1 MFLIRKCQVSLV
13 MKLNIRI
20 AVITLCTLAAAASGT
35 TLQNLNTAY
44 QGESN
49 AANRYQEFA
58 RKADAENL
66 KQAAKLF
73 RAASASEEIHR
84 KIVER
89 AILKMG
95 GKIATFKLDEIP
107 QASTADNLRSAI
119 KGEKAES
126 AALYPD
132 FLATA
137 RADNEKSAI
146 RAFNYALEAEKKHA
160 EYFQLALDRI
170 GAELPLTCYLCKDC
184 GLLLTKLPA
193 KKCPVCREGLKEFKI
208 IN

>member
-1 MFLIRKCQVSLV
+1 
-13 MKLNIRI
+13 MKLKIRTAAI
-20 AVITLCTLAAAASGT
+20 ALSTLATLAAAASGT

-49 AANRYQEFA
+49 AANRYREFA
-58 RKADAENL
+58 RKAETENL

-84 KIVER
+84 KIIER

-95 GKIATFKLDEIP
+95 GQIATFKLDEITP
-107 QASTADNLRSAI
+107 ASTADNLRSAI
-119 KGEKAES
+119 NGEKAES
-126 AALYPD
+126 ATMYPEY
-132 FLATA
+132 LATA
-137 RADNEKSAI
+137 RADHEKSAI

-170 GAELPLTCYLCKDC
+170 GGELPVTCYVCEDC
-184 GLLLTKLPA
+184 GLLLTQLPA

>member
-1 MFLIRKCQVSLV
+1 
-13 MKLNIRI
+13 MKLNVKI
-20 AVITLCTLAAAASGT
+20 AAITLSTLAALAAAASGT

-49 AANRYQEFA
+49 AANRYREFA
-58 RKADAENL
+58 MRADSENL

-89 AILKMG
+89 SILKMG
-95 GKIATFKLDEIP
+95 GQIDTFKLDAITP
-107 QASTADNLRSAI
+107 ASTADNLRSAI
-119 KGEKAES
+119 KGEAAES
-126 AALYPD
+126 ATMYPE
-132 FLATA
+132 FLTIA

-160 EYFQLALDRI
+160 EYFQQALDHI
-170 GAELPLTCYLCKDC
+170 GGELPVTCYVCADC

>member
-1 MFLIRKCQVSLV
+1 

-20 AVITLCTLAAAASGT
+20 AIITISTLAAAASGT

-44 QGESN
+44 QEESN
-49 AANRYQEFA
+49 AANRYREFA
-58 RKADAENL
+58 RKAESESF

-84 KIVER
+84 KIFER

-95 GKIATFKLDEIP
+95 GQIATFKLDKVP
-107 QASTADNLRSAI
+107 QASTAENLRSAI
-119 KGEKAES
+119 KGETAES
-126 AALYPD
+126 ATMYPE

-137 RADNEKSAI
+137 RTDNEKTAI

-160 EYFQLALDRI
+160 EYFQQALDHI
-170 GAELPLTCYLCKDC
+170 GDELSITCYLCKDC

>member
-1 MFLIRKCQVSLV
+1 

-20 AVITLCTLAAAASGT
+20 AIITISTLAAAASGT

-49 AANRYQEFA
+49 AANRYREFA
-58 RKADAENL
+58 RKAETENL

-84 KIVER
+84 TIIER

-95 GKIATFKLDEIP
+95 GQIATFKLDEVP
-107 QASTADNLRSAI
+107 LGSTADNLRSAI
-119 KGEKAES
+119 KGETAES
-126 AALYPD
+126 STLYPG
-132 FLATA
+132 FLTTA

-160 EYFQLALDRI
+160 EYFQQALDRI
-170 GAELPLTCYLCKDC
+170 GGELPLTCYLCKDC

>member
-1 MFLIRKCQVSLV
+1 
-13 MKLNIRI
+13 MKHKIHI
-20 AVITLCTLAAAASGT
+20 AFITLSTLAVLAVGASGT
-35 TLQNLNTAY
+35 TLENLNAAY

-49 AANRYQEFA
+49 AAKRYQEYA
-58 RKADAENL
+58 RTAETENL

-89 AILKMG
+89 AILRMG
-95 GKIATFKLDEIP
+95 GRIATFKLDEVSP
-107 QASTADNLRSAI
+107 SSTADNLRNAI
-119 KGEKAES
+119 KGETAES
-126 AALYPD
+126 AKMYPE

-146 RAFNYALEAEKKHA
+146 RAFSYALEAEKKHA
-160 EYFQLALDRI
+160 EYFQQALDRMGGEI
-170 GAELPLTCYLCKDC
+170 PLTCYLCKDC

>member
-1 MFLIRKCQVSLV
+1 
-13 MKLNIRI
+13 MKLKATI
-20 AVITLCTLAAAASGT
+20 ALIALSLLTTLAEAASGT
-35 TLQNLNTAY
+35 TLQNLNAAY

-49 AANRYQEFA
+49 AAHRYREFA

-66 KQAAKLF
+66 KQTAKLF

-84 KIVER
+84 KIIER
-89 AILKMG
+89 AILRMG
-95 GKIATFKLDEIP
+95 GQIATFKLDEIP

-119 KGEKAES
+119 QGETAES
-126 AALYPD
+126 ATMYPD

-137 RADNEKSAI
+137 RADHEKSAI

-160 EYFQLALDRI
+160 VYFQQALDRI
-170 GAELPLTCYLCKDC
+170 GGEQPITCYLCKDC
-184 GLLLTKLPA
+184 GLLLTKLPE
-193 KKCPVCREGLKEFKI
+193 KKCPVCREGLKEFKN

>member
-1 MFLIRKCQVSLV
+1 

-20 AVITLCTLAAAASGT
+20 AVITFSTLAALAAAASGT
-35 TLQNLNTAY
+35 TLQNLNLAY

-49 AANRYQEFA
+49 AANRYREFA
-58 RKADAENL
+58 QNAESENL

-95 GKIATFKLDEIP
+95 GQITTFKLDAITP
-107 QASTADNLRSAI
+107 ASTADNLRSAI
-119 KGEKAES
+119 KGEAAES
-126 AALYPD
+126 ATMYPE

-160 EYFQLALDRI
+160 EYFQQALEQI
-170 GAELPLTCYLCKDC
+170 GAELPVTCYVCMDC

>member
-1 MFLIRKCQVSLV
+1 
-13 MKLNIRI
+13 MKLKIRI
-20 AVITLCTLAAAASGT
+20 AFITLSTLTALATTASGT

-58 RKADAENL
+58 RRAETENL

-95 GKIATFKLDEIP
+95 GQIATFKLDPVP

-119 KGEKAES
+119 KGENAES
-126 AALYPD
+126 ATMYPG
-132 FLATA
+132 FLTAA

-160 EYFQLALDRI
+160 EYFQQALDQI
-170 GAELPLTCYLCKDC
+170 GGELPITCYLCKDC

>member
-1 MFLIRKCQVSLV
+1 
-13 MKLNIRI
+13 MKITIPI
-20 AVITLCTLAAAASGT
+20 AVITFSTLAALSAAASGT
-35 TLQNLNTAY
+35 TLQNLNAAY
-44 QGESN
+44 RGESN
-49 AANRYQEFA
+49 AANRYREFA
-58 RKADAENL
+58 MRADSENL
-66 KQAAKLF
+66 KQTAKLF

-95 GKIATFKLDEIP
+95 GQIDTFKLDEITP
-107 QASTADNLRSAI
+107 ATTADNLRSAI
-119 KGEKAES
+119 KGETAES
-126 AALYPD
+126 ATMYPE
-132 FLATA
+132 FLTTA

-160 EYFQLALDRI
+160 GYFQQALDHI
-170 GAELPLTCYLCKDC
+170 GAELPVTCYVCADC

>member
-1 MFLIRKCQVSLV
+1 

-20 AVITLCTLAAAASGT
+20 AAIALSTLTAAASGT
-35 TLQNLNTAY
+35 TLKNLNTAY

-49 AANRYQEFA
+49 AANRYREFA
-58 RKADAENL
+58 RKAETENF

-84 KIVER
+84 KIVEK

-95 GKIATFKLDEIP
+95 GQIATFKLDAITP
-107 QASTADNLRSAI
+107 GSTADNLRSAI
-119 KGEKAES
+119 KGEAAES
-126 AALYPD
+126 ATLYPG
-132 FLATA
+132 FLTTA

-160 EYFQLALDRI
+160 EYFQQALDRI
-170 GAELPLTCYLCKDC
+170 SGELPVTCYVCMDC

>member
-1 MFLIRKCQVSLV
+1 
-13 MKLNIRI
+13 MKLKSAI
-20 AVITLCTLAAAASGT
+20 AVITLSTLAALATAASGT
-35 TLQNLNTAY
+35 TLQNLNAAY

-49 AANRYQEFA
+49 AANRYREFA
-58 RKADAENL
+58 RKAESENL

-84 KIVER
+84 RIVER

-95 GKIATFKLDEIP
+95 GQIATFKLDEITP
-107 QASTADNLRSAI
+107 ASTAENLRSAI
-119 KGEKAES
+119 KGETAES
-126 AALYPD
+126 ATMYPEY
-132 FLATA
+132 LATA

-160 EYFQLALDRI
+160 EYFQQALDRI
-170 GAELPLTCYLCKDC
+170 GGEQPLTCYVCEDC
-184 GLLLTKLPA
+184 GLLLTKLPE

>member
-1 MFLIRKCQVSLV
+1 

-20 AVITLCTLAAAASGT
+20 VIITISTLAAAASGT

-44 QGESN
+44 RGESN
-49 AANRYQEFA
+49 AANRYREFA
-58 RKADAENL
+58 RKAETENF

-73 RAASASEEIHR
+73 RAACASEEIHR
-84 KIVER
+84 KIIER

-95 GKIATFKLDEIP
+95 GQIATFKLDGVP
-107 QASTADNLRSAI
+107 QVSTADNLRNAI
-119 KGEKAES
+119 KSESAES
-126 AALYPD
+126 ATLYAK
-132 FLATA
+132 FLTTA

-160 EYFQLALDRI
+160 EYFRQALDRI
-170 GAELPLTCYLCKDC
+170 GDELPITCYLCKDC
-184 GLLLTKLPA
+184 GLLLTQLPA

>member
-1 MFLIRKCQVSLV
+1 
-13 MKLNIRI
+13 MKHQIRI
-20 AVITLCTLAAAASGT
+20 AFITMSTVAALASAASGT
-35 TLQNLNTAY
+35 TLENLNTAY
-44 QGESN
+44 QEESN
-49 AANRYQEFA
+49 AANRYQEYA
-58 RKADAENL
+58 GKAETENL

-73 RAASASEEIHR
+73 RATSASEEIHR
-84 KIVER
+84 KTIER

-95 GKIATFKLDEIP
+95 GRVATFKLDEVS

-119 KGEKAES
+119 KGETAES
-126 AALYPD
+126 STIYPE

-146 RAFNYALEAEKKHA
+146 RAFNYTLEAERKHA
-160 EYFQLALDRI
+160 EHFQQALDRI
-170 GAELPLTCYLCKDC
+170 GGELPITCYLCKDC

-193 KKCPVCREGLKEFKI
+193 KKCPVCREGLKEFQI

>member
-1 MFLIRKCQVSLV
+1 

-20 AVITLCTLAAAASGT
+20 AAITLSTLAVLAAAASGT
-35 TLQNLNTAY
+35 TLQNLNAAY

-49 AANRYQEFA
+49 AAYRYQEFA
-58 RKADAENL
+58 RKAETENL

-73 RAASASEEIHR
+73 RAAAASEEIHR
-84 KIVER
+84 KIIER

-95 GKIATFKLDEIP
+95 GQIATFKLDEIAP
-107 QASTADNLRSAI
+107 ASTADNLRSAI
-119 KGEKAES
+119 KGETTES
-126 AALYPD
+126 ATLYPD
-132 FLATA
+132 FLTTA

-170 GAELPLTCYLCKDC
+170 GGELPITCYVCADC
-184 GLLLTKLPA
+184 GLLLTQLPA

>member
-1 MFLIRKCQVSLV
+1 
-13 MKLNIRI
+13 MKLKIRI
-20 AVITLCTLAAAASGT
+20 AVITFSTLAALAAAASGT

-58 RKADAENL
+58 KKAETENL

-84 KIVER
+84 KIIEK

-95 GKIATFKLDEIP
+95 GQIATFKLDAITP
-107 QASTADNLRSAI
+107 ASTADNLRSAI
-119 KGEKAES
+119 KGETAEKS
-126 AALYPD
+126 TMYPD

-137 RADNEKSAI
+137 RTDNEKSAI

-160 EYFQLALDRI
+160 EYFQLALDKI
-170 GAELPLTCYLCKDC
+170 GGELPVTCYLCKDC
-184 GLLLTKLPA
+184 GLLLTQLPA